1 MNINGYLDY
10 INTPWGRLFYRLVWY
25 NLNFK
30 DKRILDFGSGFGVT
44 ANHLAECNGCRAK
57 RRDAGA

>member
-30 DKRILDFGSGFGVT
+30 DKKFWISEAGSVLPQTTWQNVT
-44 ANHLAECNGCRAK
+44 M
-57 RRDAGA
+57 